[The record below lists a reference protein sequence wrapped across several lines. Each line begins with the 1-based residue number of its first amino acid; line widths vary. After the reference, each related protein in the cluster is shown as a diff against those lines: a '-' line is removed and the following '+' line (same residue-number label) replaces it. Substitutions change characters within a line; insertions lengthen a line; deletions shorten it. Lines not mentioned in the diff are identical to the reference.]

1 MSVISEVAV
10 RTRDQ
15 RWQRQSRDEVETGRE
30 QSEQILSTR
39 LQLALRLLAC
49 SRRQLRSPHYP
60 SISAA
65 EHLAT
70 SLLYEA
76 LPLCV
81 FHASEGSSQTY
92 EGS

>member
-1 MSVISEVAV
+1 M
-10 RTRDQ
+10 
-15 RWQRQSRDEVETGRE
+15 
-30 QSEQILSTR
+30 EQILSTR

-70 SLLYEA
+70 SPAVRSLAFMRVPRERGLLA
-76 LPLCV
+76 N
-81 FHASEGSSQTY
+81 FY
-92 EGS
+92 EGELKTT